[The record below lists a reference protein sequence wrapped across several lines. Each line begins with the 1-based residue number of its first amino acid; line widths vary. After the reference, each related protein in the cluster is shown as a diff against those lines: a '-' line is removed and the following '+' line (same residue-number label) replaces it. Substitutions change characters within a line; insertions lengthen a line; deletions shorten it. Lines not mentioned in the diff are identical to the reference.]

1 MKWVILLAAVAA
13 ITGCAAETSSERD
26 EAPSTARREA
36 PPWLDGRF
44 RDGTIEF
51 RYPQQW
57 KRSSS
62 NTFGELVTDNVSP
75 HPAFVSVRY
84 FEADA
89 LGRDPAAFVARTIRP
104 PAGQG
109 LTLLYTQTA
118 LLDRRRGVEGAFVWA
133 TRDTTPVGP
142 TMRTFL
148 VPLRDGRAALL
159 VLAAERPRFHGGAFR
174 WVRETLRW
182 TVAPTAPFRRPS
194 GRIPN
199 EY

>member
-1 MKWVILLAAVAA
+1 VSGVVFLAAVAA
-13 ITGCAAETSSERD
+13 MTGCADAASPERD
-26 EAPSTARREA
+26 EPQLNVRQV

-44 RDGTIEF
+44 ADGTIEF

-62 NTFGELVTDNVSP
+62 NTFGELVVDNVSP
-75 HPAFVSVRY
+75 HPAFVAVRY
-84 FEADA
+84 FEGSAV
-89 LGRDPAAFVARTIRP
+89 GSDPATFVARTIRP
-104 PAGQG
+104 PAGRG

-118 LLDRRRGVEGAFVWA
+118 LLANRRGREVAFVWA
-133 TRDTTPVGP
+133 TLETTPVGP
-142 TMRTFL
+142 TMRTFV
-148 VPLRDGRAALL
+148 VPLRDGRTALL
-159 VLAAERPRFHGGAFR
+159 ILAAERPRFHGAALR

-182 TVAPTAPFRRPS
+182 TAAPTPPLRRPS